1 MKVLLLGGHGYLGP
15 HVVEALEGHY
25 DLRIT
30 DIKPIDSPH
39 ETMQVDIAAADQ
51 VRRAAE
57 GTDAIVN
64 CSVLRNDRKLAF
76 DVNTLGTYNAMRAAV
91 ELGHRRFINT
101 GPHFTIVGS
110 SYTAYDFDIR
120 EEAPPHSGL
129 NLYAFSKS
137 AGQEIC
143 RVFTQQYP
151 IHVICMLYISFRPP
165 EPELGR
171 EGHGI
176 NSFAVTFRDAAQAIK
191 LALEADLEKMPS
203 RNEVFFV
210 TADLPHGQYSNA
222 KARRLLGFAPQDT
235 LEKYWRKPSMT

>member
-1 MKVLLLGGHGYLGP
+1 MKVLLLGGHGHLGP
-15 HVVEALEGHY
+15 HVVEALESHY
-25 DLRIT
+25 DLRVT

-39 ETMQVDIAAADQ
+39 ETMQVDIADADQ

-64 CSVLRNDRKLAF
+64 CSVLRGDRKLAF

-91 ELGHRRFINT
+91 ELGHGRFINT

-110 SYTAYDFDIR
+110 SYTAYDFDIC
-120 EEAPPHSGL
+120 EEVPPHSGL
-129 NLYAFSKS
+129 SLYALSKS
-137 AGQEIC
+137 VGQEIC
-143 RVFTQQYP
+143 RVFTDHYP

-165 EPELGR
+165 EPEPGH

-176 NSFAVTFRDAAQAIK
+176 NSFAVTFRDAARAIK

-203 RNEVFFV
+203 RNEVFFI
-210 TADLPHGQYSNA
+210 TADLPHGQYSNT

-235 LEKYWRKPSMT
+235 MEKYWRKPNTT